1 MRGPQRR
8 VSALAEDDI
17 VAIVLH
23 SESHF
28 GVAAGRRYIALINTA
43 ILDIADAPLRPGGI
57 ARPDIGTAVR
67 SYHLRHSVERAR
79 IPEGVVRRPRHPLLY
94 RIGVDGIAG
103 VGRVLHD
110 AMDLR
115 RHLPTD
121 YGGS

>member
-1 MRGPQRR
+1 VRRPQRR
-8 VSALAEDDI
+8 VSALADDDI
-17 VAIVLH
+17 LAIILH
-23 SESHF
+23 SEKQF
-28 GVAAGRRYIALINTA
+28 GIAAGRRYIALINTA
-43 ILDIADAPLRPGGI
+43 ILDIAGAPLRPGSI

-79 IPEGVVRRPRHPLLY
+79 IPEGVVRRPRHLLLY

-110 AMDLR
+110 AMDPH